1 MDTVRRS
8 LLAVAL
14 TGLLASVCGMA
25 ISAEQYGGNTGPRN
39 EQIYGYS
46 LMTPQ
51 ERDEYR
57 AKMRNARTVEERQ
70 AISEEH
76 HAEMVRRAKD
86 RGVSLPDTP
95 PPASGQMGP
104 GGGMG
109 SGMGPGGGMGRG
121 SGMGSGRGRS
131 Y

>member
-1 MDTVRRS
+1 MNIVRRT
-8 LLAVAL
+8 LLAAAL
-14 TGLLASVCGMA
+14 TGILASVSGMA
-25 ISAEQYGGNTGPRN
+25 ISAEQYGGNTGSRN

-57 AKMRNARTVEERQ
+57 AKMRNARTAEERQ
-70 AISEEH
+70 AIREQH
-76 HAEMVRRAKD
+76 HVEMVQRAKD
-86 RGVSLPDTP
+86 RGVLLPDTP
-95 PPASGQMGP
+95 PQAGGQMGP

-109 SGMGPGGGMGRG
+109 PGMGPGGGMGRG
-121 SGMGSGRGRS
+121 SGMGSGRGRP

>member
-1 MDTVRRS
+1 MDIVKRGLFTA
-8 LLAVAL
+8 AV
-14 TGLLASVCGMA
+14 TGLLASIPGMA
-25 ISAEQYGGNTGPRN
+25 ISAEQYGGNTAPRN
-39 EQIYGYS
+39 EQIDGYS

-57 AKMRNARTVEERQ
+57 DKMRNARTAEERQ
-70 AISEEH
+70 ALREQH
-76 HAEMVRRAKD
+76 HLEMVQRAKD
-86 RGVSLPDTP
+86 RGVTPPDTP
-95 PPASGQMGP
+95 PPAGGQMGP

-121 SGMGSGRGRS
+121 SGMGSGRGRP

>member
-1 MDTVRRS
+1 MDIVRRS
-8 LLAVAL
+8 LLTAAV
-14 TGLLASVCGMA
+14 TGLLASISGMV
-25 ISAEQYGGNTGPRN
+25 ISAEQYGRNTAPRN

-57 AKMRNARTVEERQ
+57 AKMRNARTAEERQ

-76 HAEMVRRAKD
+76 HTEMVRRAKD
-86 RGVSLPDTP
+86 RGVTVPDTP
-95 PPASGQMGP
+95 PTTGGRMGP

-121 SGMGSGRGRS
+121 SGRGSGRGRP